1 MSRVNYTTKQKES
14 LLEYIRTLNKD
25 FDAKDIYEGMNKE
38 VGLTTIYRYLD
49 SLVEENLLEKDTC
62 NKKVKYRYLEECKCE
77 NHFYLKCRNCNR
89 LFHIDCDCL
98 NELYEEIRKEHDFM
112 IDHRNIVLSGLCGKC
127 SEEC

>member
-1 MSRVNYTTKQKES
+1 MSRVNYNTKQKES

-49 SLVEENLLEKDTC
+49 SLVEEHLLEKDTY

-77 NHFYLKCRNCNR
+77 NHFYLKCRKCNR

-98 NELYEEIRKEHDFM
+98 NDLYEEIKNEHNFM
-112 IDHRNIVLSGLCGKC
+112 IDHRNIVLSGLCSKC